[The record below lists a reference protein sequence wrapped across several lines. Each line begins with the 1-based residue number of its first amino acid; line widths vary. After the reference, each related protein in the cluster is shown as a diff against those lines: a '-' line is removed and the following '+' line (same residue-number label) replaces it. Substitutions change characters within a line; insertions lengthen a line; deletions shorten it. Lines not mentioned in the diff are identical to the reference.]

1 MYQYLLRYPTGEVK
15 GKYGYYDDQG
25 VFREVEY
32 GATPTGGFEPKGN
45 GLEIPDTPRAAQA
58 PVQEQVAAP
67 EVNGRRV
74 SVVRRKKPVDN
85 SNDRRVQLPDA
96 RRRQKLTSSSE
107 PINRN
112 LPIRPR
118 PTAQPQQF
126 RNFQAQQPAQR
137 SQPVQPVQAVRPVA
151 RPTQQP
157 AFQPQP
163 VAFTQNVDPNRFNG
177 HPAQNIDLDTGSYT
191 IFYSGR

>member
-85 SNDRRVQLPDA
+85 SNDRHVQLPDA
-96 RRRQKLTSSSE
+96 RRRQKLTSSYHS
-107 PINRN
+107 
-112 LPIRPR
+112 
-118 PTAQPQQF
+118 
-126 RNFQAQQPAQR
+126 
-137 SQPVQPVQAVRPVA
+137 
-151 RPTQQP
+151 
-157 AFQPQP
+157 
-163 VAFTQNVDPNRFNG
+163 
-177 HPAQNIDLDTGSYT
+177 
-191 IFYSGR
+191 